1 MLHFHFKNMTNATFP
16 LFLIMLC
23 MNMIFIS
30 MQKVDETNNYYSTS
44 LQSGDIPI
52 SGVFVKGVFNENK
65 LLKLNMPFEI
75 SYDDMKFHVICIATT
90 GSVSLADSFQ
100 NNNKV
105 ILYGIPGVTKG
116 LNEVETIVDDS
127 YVAIRWPCLYFID
140 KNEMELGEC
149 AILLMIINRDGTVT
163 YFFEK
168 VPMDFDKSKFH
179 LLIYNGFYHL
189 SPDGVESITIRDK
202 LHSSIT
208 PGSQITSG
216 SSYKVMT
223 YPACSHQKTCSTC
236 FTKSHPSQNC
246 IWCPTVSRCEYSQN
260 VDNSRS
266 TEYECSITNYSV

>member
-1 MLHFHFKNMTNATFP
+1 
-16 LFLIMLC
+16 
-23 MNMIFIS
+23 
-30 MQKVDETNNYYSTS
+30 
-44 LQSGDIPI
+44 
-52 SGVFVKGVFNENK
+52 
-65 LLKLNMPFEI
+65 MPFEI

-202 LHSSIT
+202 LHGSIT
-208 PGSQITSG
+208 NGSQITSG
-216 SSYKVMT
+216 SSYKVTT

-266 TEYECSITNYSV
+266 TEYECSITDASQCPNSMEMKTTTVYLLQSTKAPTKYRRAGHANQFSNCTLIIVVIAVLTVFCITWFLVDGYKMDK

>member
-1 MLHFHFKNMTNATFP
+1 
-16 LFLIMLC
+16 
-23 MNMIFIS
+23 
-30 MQKVDETNNYYSTS
+30 MQYSTS

-116 LNEVETIVDDS
+116 LNEVETIVD
-127 YVAIRWPCLYFID
+127 AIRWPCLYFID

-168 VPMDFDKSKFH
+168 
-179 LLIYNGFYHL
+179 
-189 SPDGVESITIRDK
+189 
-202 LHSSIT
+202 
-208 PGSQITSG
+208 
-216 SSYKVMT
+216 
-223 YPACSHQKTCSTC
+223 KTCSTC

-266 TEYECSITNYSV
+266 TEYECSITDASQCPNSMEMKTTTVYLLQSTKAPTKYRRAGHANQFSNCTLIIVVIAVLTVFCITWFLVDGYKMDK